1 MARTMR
7 VCQWN
12 NNSNYCFRVFF
23 RWTE

>member
-12 NNSNYCFRVFF
+12 NYSNYCFRVFF